1 MLFIPSFN
9 FYAAHTDCKAVE
21 IPAASVGLQ
30 CGIGAEVF
38 ERYQLT
44 AGFLWDLSHD
54 IRTVKLDDNAARM
67 RGWFIDFAV
76 LF

>member
-1 MLFIPSFN
+1 MPRTLTARLWRFPPHRS
-9 FYAAHTDCKAVE
+9 DC
-21 IPAASVGLQ
+21 SV
-30 CGIGAEVF
+30 GIGAEVF